1 VQGGHR
7 AKKALTTRGAARHSG
22 VERVGEAAAEAA
34 VPVIVVPPGGTLQVV
49 VDVGPMVFPYT
60 VAYAEHTLIKSLVDR
75 AEPVPLRSGYT
86 LLSWAFAHGAKGWSH
101 SIGHSINGGPVQVL
115 EKRSE
120 ANKDP
125 DTKVGFALVK
135 A

>member
-1 VQGGHR
+1 M
-7 AKKALTTRGAARHSG
+7 AKKALTTRGAARHTE
-22 VERVGEAAAEAA
+22 VARAEDAAAEAE
-34 VPVIVVPPGGTLQVV
+34 VPIIVVPPGGTLQVV

-75 AEPVPLRSGYT
+75 AEAVPLKSGSS
-86 LLSWAFAHGAKGWSH
+86 LLSWSFAHGAKGWSH

-115 EKRSE
+115 EKKSE

-125 DTKVGFALVK
+125 DTSVGFALVK